1 MNKFISRAISGKRSV
16 GNIQEVIMKTGL
28 KKLITGNILIGAAI
42 ALVIMAVMAYV
53 SEWTISQASVT
64 STAQIRI
71 ADAKDRLA
79 ESEQQIAELTE
90 QLNEEY
96 LIKTRAFSEMIRIN
110 PDILN
115 DQSEIEA
122 IVKTLN
128 VDEVH
133 VTDAEGIIIC
143 SNIPEYLGFD
153 FKSSDQT
160 LPFMKCIEDPSFELA
175 QEPQPNGAK
184 GILFQYIGV
193 GRKDASGIIQI
204 GMEPTR
210 LSDALKNNQPDVI
223 LKDIKVGANGTI
235 FAVNKSDKTLAA
247 FKDAEYVGRSAEEV
261 GIKDRDL
268 NAKEGTSRYATI
280 NGKMYFLSV
289 SQTDEYYVG
298 SLTPIIDNTKET
310 LIMTGVILLMT
321 LVVVTILS
329 LFANK
334 AVNKNVIKSLNGI
347 EDVLMKI
354 SKGDSAIRMNV
365 RNCREFDVLSDGF
378 NGMLDSIKTQME
390 ETDRINASIQSLLAD
405 VSDTSQSI
413 NSYSAEMKSVS
424 ERISDGSA
432 SQAETVDRLNEA
444 FLSIANDVSDNAKAA
459 EDASNFTKAAGEQ
472 LKVGVEKMN
481 SVNEAMGKITEYSH
495 EIEQIVKTI
504 DDIAFQTNI
513 LALNAAIEAA
523 RAGQAGKGFA
533 VVADEVRNLANKSAE
548 AANSTTALISET
560 LAAVENGNVT
570 AQSAADEL
578 ENMMAEIKKSVA
590 LIAGISEACA
600 KQAQS
605 VSDATEGM
613 GHISEIAQSNSEIS
627 YSAKD
632 TAEKLDSE
640 AERLTALVQSKS

>member
-1 MNKFISRAISGKRSV
+1 
-16 GNIQEVIMKTGL
+16 MKTGL
-28 KKLITGNILIGAAI
+28 KKLITSNILVGAAI
-42 ALVIMAVMAYV
+42 ALVIMAIMAYV
-53 SEWTISQASVT
+53 SEWNISKANVT
-64 STAQIRI
+64 STAKVRI
-71 ADAKDRLA
+71 EDAKVRLA
-79 ESEQQIAELTE
+79 ESEQQIAELTD

-96 LIKTRAFSEMIRIN
+96 LVKTRAFAEMICLDPEIIN
-110 PDILN
+110 DRN
-115 DQSEIEA
+115 EIDA

-133 VTDAEGIIIC
+133 VTDSEGIIIC

-153 FKSSDQT
+153 FKSSEQT
-160 LPFMKCIEDPSFELA
+160 QPFMKCVEDPSFELA

-193 GRKDASGIIQI
+193 GRKDAPGIVQI

-223 LKDIKVGANGTI
+223 LKDITVGANGTM
-235 FAVNKSDKTLAA
+235 FAINKSDKILAA
-247 FKDAEYVGRSAEEV
+247 FKDAEYVGKTAEEV
-261 GIKDRDL
+261 GFEERLFNI
-268 NAKEGTSRYATI
+268 KEGKSRFTTI
-280 NGKMYFLSV
+280 NGKLYFTSL
-289 SQTDEYYVG
+289 SQTDKYYVG
-298 SLTPIIDNTKET
+298 TLTPVIDNTKDT
-310 LIMTGVILLMT
+310 LLMTGLIMLMT
-321 LVVVTILS
+321 LVVVFILS
-329 LFANK
+329 FFANK
-334 AVNKNVIKSLNGI
+334 AVNKSVIKSLNDI
-347 EDVLMKI
+347 EGVLTQI
-354 SKGDSAIRMNV
+354 SKGDTAVRMNV

-390 ETDRINASIQSLLAD
+390 ETDRINESIQSLLSD
-405 VSDTSQSI
+405 VSETSQSI
-413 NSYSAEMKSVS
+413 NEYSAEMKTVS

-472 LKVGVEKMN
+472 LRVGVEKMN
-481 SVNEAMGKITEYSH
+481 SVNEAMGKITDYSR

-560 LAAVENGNVT
+560 LAAVENGNLT
-570 AQSAADEL
+570 AQSAAEEL
-578 ENMMAEIKKSVA
+578 ENMMAEINKSVA
-590 LIAGISEACA
+590 LIAGISEASA
-600 KQAQS
+600 KQARS

-627 YSAKD
+627 YSAKE
-632 TAEKLDSE
+632 TAERLDRE
-640 AERLTALVQSKS
+640 AERLITLVQSKS

>member
-1 MNKFISRAISGKRSV
+1 
-16 GNIQEVIMKTGL
+16 MKTGL
-28 KKLITGNILIGAAI
+28 KKLITGNILVGAAI
-42 ALVIMAVMAYV
+42 SLVIMAIMAYV

-64 STAQIRI
+64 STAKVRI
-71 ADAKDRLA
+71 EDAKARLA

-96 LIKTRAFSEMIRIN
+96 LVKTRAFSEMIRIN
-110 PDILN
+110 PEILN
-115 DQSEIEA
+115 DQSEIDA
-122 IVKTLN
+122 ICKTLN
-128 VDEVH
+128 VDELH
-133 VTDAEGIIIC
+133 VTDADGIIRWSTIAD
-143 SNIPEYLGFD
+143 YLGFD
-153 FKSSDQT
+153 FKGSEQT
-160 LPFMKCIEDPSFELA
+160 QPFMKCIEDSSFELA

-193 GRKDASGIIQI
+193 GRKDAPGIVQI

-210 LSDALKNNQPDVI
+210 LSEALKNSQPDII
-223 LKDIKVGANGTI
+223 LKDITVGANGTM
-235 FAVNKSDKTLAA
+235 FAVSKSDKTLAA
-247 FKDAEYVGRSAEEV
+247 FKDAEYIGKPAEEI

-289 SQTDEYYVG
+289 SQTDKYYVG

-321 LVVVTILS
+321 LIVVTILS

-334 AVNKNVIKSLNGI
+334 AVNKSVIRSLNDI
-347 EDVLMKI
+347 EDVLTQI
-354 SKGDSAIRMNV
+354 SRGDTAIRMNV

-390 ETDRINASIQSLLAD
+390 ETDRINASIQSLLSD

-570 AQSAADEL
+570 AKSAADEL

-627 YSAKD
+627 FSAKD